1 MVISN
6 PGGHAAMTQL
16 AEFGNLGALAKR
28 SGLLLVVGALIA
40 STVAFRSCLL
50 VVEQKRAAILVCK
63 TGQDLPPGAILATDP
78 STKGIQVE
86 TLGEG
91 WYLMNP
97 YTWNWEVVDQLEVP
111 AGKVGVRIR
120 QYGDPL
126 DPDQIIARD
135 GQRGIV
141 EKVLEPGRYRI
152 NPYAD
157 QVELHDAFEVPG
169 GYLGVVT
176 RLAGKS
182 PKNPNVY
189 VVGKGERGVQAETLP
204 PGTYYLNP
212 YAQLVT
218 PIDTRSQKFD
228 MNGDSNITF
237 PSIDG
242 FTITME
248 GTIEWYIERDHL
260 AEVFVKYVDERK
272 SANPVMECVVEKI
285 ILPNARSFS
294 RLQGSRYLARELLGG
309 ATRQKFQEDF
319 HRELAKACIDQG
331 IVIREAVVRSIVLP
345 DQISSPI
352 RDRELAVRQ
361 RDKYTQE
368 KEREKTEKELAMKK
382 KLEERQ
388 RLITQAQA
396 QVAVNITG
404 AERKRDVALIEA
416 NRTLEVAKLELEAAD
431 NQAKAKISRGQA
443 DADVVRFQNKAAARG
458 LADAR
463 AAFGDP
469 DLYVRSLLYA
479 RLAPALRSILSN
491 TDGPIVD
498 ILRGLTRPTASGG
511 SVPAPHSGPIP
522 SPSTSAGG
530 AP

>member
-1 MVISN
+1 
-6 PGGHAAMTQL
+6 MTKL
-16 AEFGNLGALAKR
+16 AEFGNFAALARR
-28 SGLLLVVGALIA
+28 SGVLLLIGGIIAASVALH
-40 STVAFRSCLL
+40 SCLL
-50 VVEQKRAAILVCK
+50 VVEQKRTAVLIHKVGEDPPDGAAVAP
-63 TGQDLPPGAILATDP
+63 DA
-78 STKGIQVE
+78 SHKGIQID

-97 YTWNWEVVDQLEVP
+97 YAWDWEVVDQLEVP
-111 AGKVGVRIR
+111 VGKVGVRIR
-120 QYGDPL
+120 QYGDRL
-126 DPDQIIARD
+126 DPGQVLARD

-157 QVELHDAFEVPG
+157 QIEMHDAFEVPG

-176 RLAGKS
+176 LLSGKT
-182 PKNPNVY
+182 PKNPNLF
-189 VVGKGERGVQAETLP
+189 VVEKGERGVQAETLP
-204 PGTYYLNP
+204 AGTYYLNP
-212 YAQLVT
+212 YYQLVT

-228 MNGDSNITF
+228 MNGESNITF

-248 GTIEWYIERDHL
+248 GTIEWYIQRERI

-272 SANPVMECVVEKI
+272 SKSPVMECVVEKI

-309 ATRQKFQEDF
+309 TTRQKFQEEF
-319 HRELAKACIDQG
+319 HRELAAACIDQG
-331 IVIREAVVRSIVLP
+331 IVIREAVVRSIELP
-345 DQISSPI
+345 DKISGPI

-388 RLITQAQA
+388 RLITQAEA
-396 QVAVNITG
+396 QVSVNITG

-416 NRTLEVAKLELEAAD
+416 NRALAVAKLELEAAD
-431 NQAKAKISRGQA
+431 NQAKAKLSRGQA
-443 DADVVRFQNKAAARG
+443 EADVIRFQNKASARG

-469 DLYVRSLLYA
+469 DLYVRSLMYA

-491 TDGPIVD
+491 TDGPVLD
-498 ILRGLTRPTASGG
+498 ILRSLAEPRAAEKPSE
-511 SVPAPHSGPIP
+511 PAPPRP
-522 SPSTSAGG
+522 PAPG
-530 AP
+530 ATP